1 LLFYCK
7 MLKKQKVKKEN
18 LGSEVAIHQRLKTDR
33 INNAPIPLDLK
44 PKSVLRLRT
53 NPGGAII

>member
-1 LLFYCK
+1 